1 MMFAGFVI
9 LVCGLA
15 ALLYFVSVRRGL
27 PPERPEQDEK
37 STASCETTS
46 ARRAD
51 GDITVASGSCADAL
65 ADRADLS

>member
-1 MMFAGFVI
+1 MMFAVFVI

-27 PPERPEQDEK
+27 PLSGPNRNEK

-46 ARRAD
+46 ARRGD
-51 GDITVASGSCADAL
+51 GDITVASGSCAAAL